1 MTSIDTPVE
10 PDQSAPASSRPA
22 WVDWLLVAGL
32 IYLLICAVSM
42 IGGGFKSATKDEA
55 EELFSFATNP
65 FMGLI
70 IGTVATALI
79 QSSSTVTSIIV
90 ALVAGGLPVT
100 LAVPMVMGANIGT
113 TITNTIVSLG
123 HVRNKDEFRRAFA
136 AATVHDYFNLLS
148 VVIFLPLEIAFGLLE
163 KIGGFLASMMVGGAA
178 VDMKS
183 VNYVKEATKF
193 IVDPVKHLTHD
204 VLPEPFGG
212 IAMIVIGVLLI
223 FVSIMFIGK
232 LLKVLMVGRAKRILH
247 TAIGRGP
254 LTGIGSGTLMTVL
267 VQSSSTTT
275 SLMVPLAGTGVFT
288 LRDIYPFTL
297 GANIGTCIT
306 ALLAATAFSG
316 EGAVFALQI
325 ALIHMTYNVLGVV
338 VIYGIPFLRELPI
351 TCANWLAR
359 ISAEKKIYAAA
370 YIVGVFFVIPLICV
384 GITQAF
390 EDGEPPAEGASI
402 EQMIDGMPHKGD
414 LS

>member
-1 MTSIDTPVE
+1 MTTTEIPAEPEQATP
-10 PDQSAPASSRPA
+10 SSSRPA
-22 WVDWLLVAGL
+22 WLDWLLVAGL

-55 EELFSFATNP
+55 EELFAFATNP

-123 HVRNKDEFRRAFA
+123 HVRDKNEFRRAFA

-148 VVIFLPLEIAFGLLE
+148 VVIFLPLEIAFGILE
-163 KIGGFLASMMVGGAA
+163 KIGGYLATMMVGGAA
-178 VDMKS
+178 VDVKS
-183 VNYVKEATKF
+183 VNYVKAATKF
-193 IVDPVKHLTHD
+193 IVDPIKHGTHD
-204 VLPEPFGG
+204 ILPEPFGG
-212 IAMIVIGVLLI
+212 IAMIIIGVVLI

-232 LLKVLMVGRAKRILH
+232 LLKVLMVGRAKQILH

-254 LTGIGSGTLMTVL
+254 VTGIGSGTLMTVL

-275 SLMVPLAGTGVFT
+275 SLMVPLAGTGVFS

-316 EGAVFALQI
+316 DGAVFALQI
-325 ALIHMTYNVLGVV
+325 ALIHMTYNILGVV

-351 TCANWLAR
+351 KGAEWLAR
-359 ISAEKKIYAAA
+359 ISAEQKLYAAA
-370 YIVGVFFVIPLICV
+370 YIVCVFFIVPLICV
-384 GITQAF
+384 GLTQVF
-390 EDGEPPAEGASI
+390 DGGGTNEQAQLEQTQPHEGA
-402 EQMIDGMPHKGD
+402 Q
-414 LS
+414 L